1 MAVHFNSNR
10 LLLETK
16 IWTKYARVT
25 VQINSPHVWM
35 HVDRIHHAHQHAI
48 AISLLAVM
56 LVHATLIVLMGV
68 MDRASIHCVPVSLQH
83 FQQPQQNLLMM
94 TTWMFWFWTIM
105 SQQTIRKW
113 SISNVKNKM
122 TFFSSKKEIQ
132 TFNTDVRQNSVES
145 FGPLE
150 DVERHIKIR

>member
-56 LVHATLIVLMGV
+56 LVHATLIVPMGV

-94 TTWMFWFWTIM
+94 TTWMCWFWTIM
-105 SQQTIRKW
+105 SQTTFPKW
-113 SISNVKNKM
+113 SISKAKNRM
-122 TFFSSKKEIQ
+122 TFISSKEEIQ
-132 TFNTDVRQNSVES
+132 TSNTDVRRNFVGS